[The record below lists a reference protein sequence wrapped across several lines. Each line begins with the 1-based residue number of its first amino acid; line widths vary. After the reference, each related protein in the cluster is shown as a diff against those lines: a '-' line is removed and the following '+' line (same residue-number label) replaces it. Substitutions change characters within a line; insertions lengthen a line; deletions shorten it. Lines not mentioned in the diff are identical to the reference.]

1 MGIASLICG
10 GVGVLFWIVVRILNM
25 AYVGGVVGNI
35 LILLGTLAAATGVL
49 LGVLDILLK
58 KNKDQKAAEAAGV
71 QALPL
76 PIGTILISVLGTV
89 ISFIAVLMF
98 V

>member
-10 GVGVLFWIVVRILNM
+10 GVGVLFWLVKAILGDIIGLPLIPGILKM
-25 AYVGGVVGNI
+25 IGLLAAVAGVV
-35 LILLGTLAAATGVL
+35 LGA
-49 LGVLDILLK
+49 LDILLK

-76 PIGTILISVLGTV
+76 PIGTILIAVLGVV
-89 ISFIAVLMF
+89 ISVCAILVF
-98 V
+98 

>member
-10 GVGVLFWIVVRILNM
+10 GVGVLFWLVYR
-25 AYVGGVVGNI
+25 I
-35 LILLGTLAAATGVL
+35 LILLPVPSVVNSILIMLGALTAAAGL
-49 LGVLDILLK
+49 ILGVLDILLK

-76 PIGTILISVLGTV
+76 PMSTILISVLGV
-89 ISFIAVLMF
+89 VVSFVALLLLV
-98 V
+98 